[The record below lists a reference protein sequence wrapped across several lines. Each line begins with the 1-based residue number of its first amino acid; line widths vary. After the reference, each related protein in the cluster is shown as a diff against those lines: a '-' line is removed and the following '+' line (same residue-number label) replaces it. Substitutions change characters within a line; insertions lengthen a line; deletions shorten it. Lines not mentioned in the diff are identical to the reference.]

1 LIWAENQDK
10 DPDVPK
16 ELFDNSR
23 EYPENNFHTF
33 EDAPEEVF
41 DNSREYSKY
50 NFQAFEE
57 DVPEEVFD
65 SSREYPENNFQTP
78 ERSEAT
84 ITLSF
89 FFQKP

>member
-57 DVPEEVFD
+57 G
-65 SSREYPENNFQTP
+65 
-78 ERSEAT
+78 
-84 ITLSF
+84 
-89 FFQKP
+89 

>member
-1 LIWAENQDK
+1 MKRFVFFMITWALVAAVPRDNRAQAENQDK

-57 DVPEEVFD
+57 G
-65 SSREYPENNFQTP
+65 
-78 ERSEAT
+78 
-84 ITLSF
+84 
-89 FFQKP
+89 